1 MKKDKKIVIKVR
13 AIILHEGKL
22 LGVRHPHDTSFV
34 ALPGGHLEWGEDL
47 KECLSREIIEE
58 LGAKPDIGKLLY
70 VNTFTQIDNKQYV
83 EFFFEIKNGE
93 DYLNTEKIIRSH
105 AHEIADI
112 VWVNPTDNIRILPKS
127 LAEDFKAGKTVSDEV
142 KYIKD

>member
-1 MKKDKKIVIKVR
+1 MKNLKKSQENLKNLNFKQER
-13 AIILHEGKL
+13 FKQERFL
-22 LGVRHPHDTSFV
+22 LNR
-34 ALPGGHLEWGEDL
+34 
-47 KECLSREIIEE
+47 
-58 LGAKPDIGKLLY
+58 
-70 VNTFTQIDNKQYV
+70 
-83 EFFFEIKNGE
+83 E

-127 LAEDFKAGKTVSDEV
+127 LAEDFKAGKIVSDEV